1 MRAAFNKQA
10 SGAAGRGGN
19 VAAGRG
25 APVPPSLPLDRY
37 AGTFVDSAYGT
48 IRVTFADGKLRAQL
62 EGEPE
67 AELEPAG
74 NERFRTRQ
82 TSANQAPTVYTFDPD
97 GAGNVTGVR
106 LAGALLFARVSPTR
120 R

>member
-1 MRAAFNKQA
+1 SAIIGLLPEKHVGVYVLLNLDHVELRHALIYQGFDLYIGGPARDWSSELRAAFNKQA

-48 IRVTFADGKLRAQL
+48 LRVTFAHGQL
-62 EGEPE
+62 
-67 AELEPAG
+67 
-74 NERFRTRQ
+74 
-82 TSANQAPTVYTFDPD
+82 
-97 GAGNVTGVR
+97 
-106 LAGALLFARVSPTR
+106 
-120 R
+120 